1 MFRHIVLLTLD
12 PTAATA
18 RRDEI
23 IDALTALPT
32 AIPEIS
38 SYRVGA
44 DAGLAAGN
52 ADIGVVADFATQAD
66 YETYRDHPAH
76 RAVIERLI
84 APVLVARAAMQIAG

>member
-12 PTAATA
+12 PAAATTQ
-18 RRDEI
+18 RDEI
-23 IDALTALPT
+23 IDALTGLPA

-44 DAGLAAGN
+44 DAGLATGN

-76 RAVIERLI
+76 QAVIERLI
-84 APVLVARAAMQIAG
+84 APVLAGRMAIQIAG